1 MREPYADSRVK
12 SYLSSDLDNEG
23 MLFAFTSGMLA
34 AMLHVISGPDHL
46 AAVTPFAIQRKRK
59 AWKIGLIWGL
69 AHLTGMLLIGLL
81 FLLFREMIPVEAIS
95 AYSEQLVGLVLVFVG
110 FWALYSVFRTNTNH
124 SHTHIHNNGKPYM
137 HKHAHS
143 HADTASHTHS
153 HSEVPRR
160 HGAAAFSIGFLHGLA
175 GIAHFLLFLPVLG
188 FDSQVEATSYILGFG
203 AGTVLA
209 MTVFTLVLGQISEL
223 ARNWHNPIF
232 FRGIRVAGG
241 LFAVVI
247 GVYWMLNS

>member
-1 MREPYADSRVK
+1 
-12 SYLSSDLDNEG
+12 
-23 MLFAFTSGMLA
+23 MLFAFTSGLLA

-46 AAVTPFAIQRKRK
+46 AAVTPFAIEQKRR
-59 AWKIGLIWGL
+59 AWKIGAIWGL
-69 AHLTGMLLIGLL
+69 AHLTGMLLIGGL
-81 FLLFREMIPVEAIS
+81 FLLFREMIPVETIS
-95 AYSEQLVGLVLVFVG
+95 AYSEQLVGVVLVFVG
-110 FWALYSVFRTNTNH
+110 IWALYSVFRKNANH
-124 SHTHIHNNGKPYM
+124 SHTHIHDNGKPYM

-143 HADTASHTHS
+143 HEGIASHAHR
-153 HSEVPRR
+153 HSEAPKR

-188 FDSQVEATSYILGFG
+188 FETQAESTSYILGFG

-209 MTVFTLVLGQISEL
+209 MTVFTLVLGRVSEL
-223 ARNWHNPIF
+223 AKNWHNPLF

-247 GVYWMLNS
+247 GIYWMLSN